1 MMVDSHDLIHVV
13 LFEADFYNIYI
24 FKGAAHCICIAPLV
38 LSMIINSSSK
48 YKQAINYALNGL
60 QNELPAELTYHNYW
74 HTKEDVLP
82 SCQRIAVLMGVDE
95 ADLALLEVGAAFHD
109 IGFIKQSRDH
119 ELIGTKI
126 AAQILP
132 TFSYSEYEIKLVTG
146 MIMAT
151 RLPQSP
157 HNLLEEILADADLD
171 LLGRPDF
178 FARNVCLQQELT
190 NYGYELHLKQWYEA
204 QLAFLEQHTYFTP
217 AAQKLR
223 NAGKQQNIDI
233 VKGKLRVQEKSLL

>member
-1 MMVDSHDLIHVV
+1 MVDSHDLIHVV
-13 LFEADFYNIYI
+13 LFEANFCNIFI
-24 FKGAAHCICIAPLV
+24 LQGASHCMCIAPLV
-38 LSMIINSSSK
+38 LSMIINPSSK
-48 YKQAINYALNGL
+48 YKQAIDYALNRL
-60 QNELPAELTYHNYW
+60 QNELPAGLTYHNYW

-82 SCQRIAVLMGVDE
+82 SCQRIAGLMGVDE

-109 IGFIKQSRDH
+109 IGFIEHNQDH

-132 TFSYSEYEIKLVTG
+132 TFSYSEYEIELVTG

-151 RLPQSP
+151 RIPQSP
-157 HNLLEEILADADLD
+157 HNLLEEILVDADLD

-178 FARNVCLQQELT
+178 LARNMCLQQELV
-190 NYGYELHLKQWYEA
+190 NFGHELQLKQWYEA

-217 AAQKLR
+217 AAKKLR
-223 NAGKQQNIDI
+223 NTGKQQNIDI
-233 VKGKLRVQEKSLL
+233 VKEKLRAQAKNLL